1 MACTCHRG
9 LGGLGLAQAAGASGW
24 LSHSALCEMGALRLP
39 RLLGFLGAWV
49 LMSVAMMLPSTFPL
63 VCVLLTAI
71 GGSVGLLALLCVG
84 YLAMWTVFGA
94 VGLVAD
100 AGLHRLVEGSACLSA
115 RPERL
120 SGAPLLGAGL
130 FQFSPL
136 K

>member
-1 MACTCHRG
+1 MAWTCQRG

-24 LSHSALCEMGALRLP
+24 LSHSAPWEVGALRSP

-49 LMSVAMMLPSTFPL
+49 SVAMMLPSTFPL

-84 YLAMWTVFGA
+84 YLAMWTLFGA
-94 VGLVAD
+94 MALVAD

-120 SGAPLLGAGL
+120 SGALLLGAGL